1 MLIQQPMLQGFFL
14 GGVCFFF
21 FFFFQNTHPL
31 NGSRAW
37 DWILDVPVKPVLLA
51 IDTYDDCCS

>member
-1 MLIQQPMLQGFFL
+1 MLIQQAILQVWFFL
-14 GGVCFFF
+14 VWFGFYFL
-21 FFFFQNTHPL
+21 QNTHPL